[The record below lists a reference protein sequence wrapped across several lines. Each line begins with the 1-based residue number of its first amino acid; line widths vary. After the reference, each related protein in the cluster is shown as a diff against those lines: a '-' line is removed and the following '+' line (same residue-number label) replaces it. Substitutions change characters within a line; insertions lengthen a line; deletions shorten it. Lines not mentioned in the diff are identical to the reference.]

1 LGTLGGEAPIPP
13 NKEGHTMALR
23 IGSFE
28 IEIGLGY
35 FGLPSSLS
43 IQAGSWD
50 LYWNHLHREL
60 VLCRGMA
67 TVYSL

>member
-1 LGTLGGEAPIPP
+1 
-13 NKEGHTMALR
+13 MALR